1 MIFVISMINDE
12 TVHLPRFPFKINKQT
27 NETRKKQKQRKN
39 KEKQKKKKKHK
50 KSEAKPIC
58 AQLSLYISLLY
69 LSWSF
74 YLYEKS
80 CTIFYRYKICEDCNK
95 YVQHFFGVHHSKG
108 ASYKLKLQLMTIKQ
122 ESGISF

>member
-39 KEKQKKKKKHK
+39 KEKQKQKKQK

-58 AQLSLYISLLY
+58 AQLYIYIFLLY